1 MFDSVHDEVESVDE
15 HISHI
20 MFSMCQE
27 CRFMAA
33 LRVID
38 TIDKKLVKELREYAE
53 MRMNDDYDGP
63 QLTPEPE
70 HRGGGCYVRI

>member
-1 MFDSVHDEVESVDE
+1 MFKNGNDEADNVDE

-33 LRVID
+33 LRIID
-38 TIDKKLVKELREYAE
+38 AADEMYAGEILEYVEARLR
-53 MRMNDDYDGP
+53 DDYCGP
-63 QLTPEPE
+63 YLTPEPE

>member
-1 MFDSVHDEVESVDE
+1 MFESVHDEVESADE

-27 CRFMAA
+27 CRFLAA

-38 TIDKKLVKELREYAE
+38 TVDKKFVKELYEYAE
-53 MRMNDDYDGP
+53 SRLDDSYDGP
-63 QLTPEPE
+63 TLTPEPT